1 MSSEEKIKPGPNG
14 GISVPVG
21 GVISAEELAK
31 HADSAGNILVTEL
44 RMEDGTTIRAAEQP
58 GGVATSRALAKMAA
72 LGIDTTS
79 MTGAVQTAEF
89 WATKHG
95 MLPEIVGGKRVE
107 MPRNIPRIPGR
118 VVRTD
123 LRNTS
128 KVAPKVNPKHL
139 AFKQARLFHGWPEGA
154 EMTEAQFLAAVD
166 APHKG
171 ERKVV
176 CR

>member
-1 MSSEEKIKPGPNG
+1 MSTEEKIQPGPNG
-14 GISVPVG
+14 GISIPAG
-21 GVISAEELAK
+21 ENISAEELAK
-31 HADSAGNILVTEL
+31 HAGPDGRILVTEI
-44 RMEDGTTIRAAEQP
+44 RGVKTSATT
-58 GGVATSRALAKMAA
+58 RALAAMRE
-72 LGIDTTS
+72 LGIDTS
-79 MTGAVQTAEF
+79 SLGGPVQTAEF

-95 MLPEIVGGKRVE
+95 MLPEILGGKRVE

-139 AFKQARLFHGWPEGA
+139 AFRQARLFHRWPEGA
-154 EMTEAQFLAAVD
+154 EMTEAQFLAALD

>member
-1 MSSEEKIKPGPNG
+1 MSTDAKIQPGPNG
-14 GISVPVG
+14 GISIPAG
-21 GVISAEELAK
+21 ETFSADELAK
-31 HADSAGNILVTEL
+31 HAGPDGRILVTE
-44 RMEDGTTIRAAEQP
+44 IRGIKPSPSAI
-58 GGVATSRALAKMAA
+58 ALAKMRE
-72 LGIDTTS
+72 LGIDTT
-79 MTGAVQTAEF
+79 GLGGPVQTVEF

-95 MLPEIVGGKRVE
+95 MLPEITQGKRVE
-107 MPRNIPRIPGR
+107 MPRNIPRIPGK

-128 KVAPKVNPKHL
+128 KVAPKLNPKHL
-139 AFKQARLFHGWPEGA
+139 AFKQARLFHRWPEGA

-166 APHKG
+166 APHTG